1 MRGRATDGMRN
12 RTEHERPAAAAAR
25 NAIKS
30 RKCEKLQDQKVE
42 LLDEDYT
49 SLFSRWVVG
58 CAIETW
64 DEKDI

>member
-42 LLDEDYT
+42 LLDEDCT
-49 SLFSRWVVG
+49 S
-58 CAIETW
+58 
-64 DEKDI
+64 